1 MGGESKGDELRASVP
16 ADGRAGVGADWSQRI
31 AATLN
36 LFDLFGD
43 DAPPRTRRVLSKT
56 GADLR

>member
-31 AATLN
+31 AATLD
-36 LFDLFGD
+36 LFDVWPMTHHVECVAHLVK
-43 DAPPRTRRVLSKT
+43 R
-56 GADLR
+56 